1 MAAKTRETVETDV
14 EQVKAFATEFDI
26 GTQTLPAVAK
36 GKILGMIFQK
46 RSTRT
51 RVSFEAAAK
60 RLGMPME
67 KVIQTLQDHG
77 NTSAASIPLALSV
90 AAQLVFKVKGYFGP
104 DGWFAFGA
112 IYGFLAC
119 LAMVLVAKGLGYL
132 LKRPHDYYREA
143 DDD

>member
-1 MAAKTRETVETDV
+1 MSERGQPSPEKRDDAWLARPSTIRLLWWVFAAV
-14 EQVKAFATEFDI
+14 
-26 GTQTLPAVAK
+26 
-36 GKILGMIFQK
+36 
-46 RSTRT
+46 
-51 RVSFEAAAK
+51 
-60 RLGMPME
+60 
-67 KVIQTLQDHG
+67 
-77 NTSAASIPLALSV
+77 LALSV
-90 AAQLVFKVKGYFGP
+90 AAQLIFKVKGYFGP